1 MDACACAGMPLSC
14 LELVTVKDRAAFSTW
29 FRALSSVAEEKGKQK
44 AVEQPDGPKTPEDE
58 IEAEARRAARD
69 RVSGW
74 MRLRLEALLLLE
86 TVLSEAEGRLGS
98 AEGLIRN
105 QDQSLAAVQEDL
117 RQVCSCTQSRLMRPH
132 KERIGLKCD
141 RLCFLLPSGCL
152 VSLHDGHLVT
162 AQHPECAM

>member
-1 MDACACAGMPLSC
+1 
-14 LELVTVKDRAAFSTW
+14 
-29 FRALSSVAEEKGKQK
+29 
-44 AVEQPDGPKTPEDE
+44 
-58 IEAEARRAARD
+58 
-69 RVSGW
+69 

-86 TVLSEAEGRLGS
+86 TVLSDAEQQQLGS
-98 AEGLIRN
+98 RN
-105 QDQSLAAVQEDL
+105 GGASSPIQDQSLAAVQEDL

>member
-1 MDACACAGMPLSC
+1 M
-14 LELVTVKDRAAFSTW
+14 
-29 FRALSSVAEEKGKQK
+29 
-44 AVEQPDGPKTPEDE
+44 EQPDKPKTPEDE

-86 TVLSEAEGRLGS
+86 TVLSDAEQQQLGS
-98 AEGLIRN
+98 RN
-105 QDQSLAAVQEDL
+105 GGASSSIQDRSLAAVQEDL

>member
-1 MDACACAGMPLSC
+1 MLGRSHSEGQCRL
-14 LELVTVKDRAAFSTW
+14 LNLVKGLFP
-29 FRALSSVAEEKGKQK
+29 SVAEEKGKQK
-44 AVEQPDGPKTPEDE
+44 AVEQPDKPKTPEDE

-86 TVLSEAEGRLGS
+86 TVLSDAEQRQLGS
-98 AEGLIRN
+98 RN
-105 QDQSLAAVQEDL
+105 GGASSPIQDQSLAAVQEDL
-117 RQVCSCTQSRLMRPH
+117 RQVWTCTQSCLMRPH
-132 KERIGLKCD
+132 KERVGLKYD
-141 RLCFLLPSGCL
+141 RLCSLLPSGCL